1 MQASGVCAAAVL
13 LLSMC
18 LIFSAQ
24 VRQFFFLLTINRHQ
38 RTRGRRRRRRRASA
52 AVKILVLFGPVF
64 VFFGFGDLIL
74 RLDQIS
80 PVLRIAWI

>member
-1 MQASGVCAAAVL
+1 MEMQASGVCAAAVL

-24 VRQFFFLLTINRHQ
+24 VRQFFLLTINRHQ
-38 RTRGRRRRRRRASA
+38 RTRGRRRRRRASA

-64 VFFGFGDLIL
+64 VFFGFGGLIL

-80 PVLRIAWI
+80 PVLRVAWI

>member
-1 MQASGVCAAAVL
+1 MCSSRAAAFDVL
-13 LLSMC
+13 DILS
-18 LIFSAQ
+18 SGTT
-24 VRQFFFLLTINRHQ
+24 VFFLLTINRHQ
-38 RTRGRRRRRRRASA
+38 RTRGRRRRRRRRRASA

-64 VFFGFGDLIL
+64 VFFGFGGLIL